1 VTSPLRIERA
11 GEIAVVAIDNPP
23 VNALSLA
30 VRQGLLAAILELDA
44 DASARAIVLHGAGRL
59 FVAGADVREFDQPP
73 ASPLLPELLDRLEA
87 CGKPVIAALHGAVL
101 GGGAE
106 LALACHYRCGTAD
119 LRLGFPEVKLGL
131 IPGAGGTLRLPRLV
145 GVKSAL
151 DLMTSGEPVG
161 LGTASALGL
170 IDIIIEREPLE
181 GAVAYARDLL
191 AAGANV
197 RRVRDRPVP
206 QAAGA
211 STAFFQAYRASLP
224 RALRKTMAAEHIVQA
239 VESTVTLPFD
249 AAAARTRELFEA
261 CRASTESK
269 ALRHLFFA
277 ERPARPAASLVR
289 PVASVGV
296 VGAGTMG
303 CGIAL
308 AFAQAGIEV
317 TVFDANTSALASGLE
332 RLRTMLDSAVQK
344 GRLSDEA
351 AVQAH
356 SRLRPGGSLNDLGRA
371 DLIVEAVFESMAVKE
386 QVFRELGA
394 ICKPEALLATNTST
408 LDIDIIANASG
419 RAPNVVGMHF
429 FSPAHVMRLVEV
441 VRGSASAPDSVATA
455 IAVTQRIGKIGV
467 TVGNCFGFA
476 GNRMLQPYGREKES
490 MLLEGATPEQIDRAL
505 EQFGMAMGP
514 NAVGD
519 LAGLD
524 IGASARREWKHRPD
538 DARYYRISDL
548 LVERGRLGQKSGR
561 GFYRYEGQ
569 DRRPLPD
576 PEVTELIHAE
586 ARRLGVP
593 QREIADR
600 EIVERCVFALVNEG
614 AHILEE
620 GVAQRAADL
629 DVIWCN
635 GYGFPRTRGGPMFYA
650 DTVGLRYVL
659 ESIERYGREHG
670 ERYWAAAP
678 LLARLAREGGR
689 FSAA

>member
-1 VTSPLRIERA
+1 MT
-11 GEIAVVAIDNPP
+11 
-23 VNALSLA
+23 
-30 VRQGLLAAILELDA
+30 DA
-44 DASARAIVLHGAGRL
+44 DTGTTPAQCANCGRAHRGGERFCEWCGA
-59 FVAGADVREFDQPP
+59 P
-73 ASPLLPELLDRLEA
+73 
-87 CGKPVIAALHGAVL
+87 
-101 GGGAE
+101 
-106 LALACHYRCGTAD
+106 
-119 LRLGFPEVKLGL
+119 
-131 IPGAGGTLRLPRLV
+131 
-145 GVKSAL
+145 
-151 DLMTSGEPVG
+151 
-161 LGTASALGL
+161 
-170 IDIIIEREPLE
+170 
-181 GAVAYARDLL
+181 
-191 AAGANV
+191 
-197 RRVRDRPVP
+197 
-206 QAAGA
+206 
-211 STAFFQAYRASLP
+211 
-224 RALRKTMAAEHIVQA
+224 
-239 VESTVTLPFD
+239 
-249 AAAARTRELFEA
+249 
-261 CRASTESK
+261 
-269 ALRHLFFA
+269 
-277 ERPARPAASLVR
+277 
-289 PVASVGV
+289 
-296 VGAGTMG
+296 
-303 CGIAL
+303 
-308 AFAQAGIEV
+308 
-317 TVFDANTSALASGLE
+317 NT
-332 RLRTMLDSAVQK
+332 
-344 GRLSDEA
+344 DEA